1 MGREWDR
8 KKKLE
13 DLLANKDLAAEQRL
27 SYEAQLERM
36 KGLLK
41 IKAARYKINKLKKV
55 VESSK
60 KSLSAVEVVTPT
72 LDGEMKDS
80 EPRYGRNIILIVVKV
95 VIMAFLYNVLFCC
108 LVW

>member
-41 IKAARYKINKLKKV
+41 IKAARYKIINKLKKV

-60 KSLSAVEVVTPT
+60 KSLSAVEVVIPT

-80 EPRYGRNIILIVVKV
+80 EPRYGRNIILSVV
-95 VIMAFLYNVLFCC
+95 
-108 LVW
+108 

>member
-13 DLLANKDLAAEQRL
+13 DLLSNKDLTAEQRL

-41 IKAARYKINKLKKV
+41 LKAARYKINKLKKV

-60 KSLSAVEVVTPT
+60 KSLSAV
-72 LDGEMKDS
+72 DS
-80 EPRYGRNIILIVVKV
+80 IFVLLYVIFLLIHKMLSY
-95 VIMAFLYNVLFCC
+95 IR
-108 LVW
+108 

>member
-13 DLLANKDLAAEQRL
+13 DFLANKELSAEQRL

-41 IKAARYKINKLKKV
+41 IKAARYKLNKLKKLV
-55 VESSK
+55 DSSK
-60 KSLSAVEVVTPT
+60 KSVSAVEATTQLVTPT
-72 LDGEMKDS
+72 LDGETQDS
-80 EPRYGRNIILIVVKV
+80 ESRYGQNIFVKHE
-95 VIMAFLYNVLFCC
+95 LR
-108 LVW
+108 

>member
-60 KSLSAVEVVTPT
+60 KSLSAVEVVIPT
-72 LDGEMKDS
+72 LDEEMKDS
-80 EPRYGRNIILIVVKV
+80 EPRYERTLI
-95 VIMAFLYNVLFCC
+95 
-108 LVW
+108 